1 MTVFFERAHIN
12 GIEAIEEV
20 VAGTH
25 LEPTQLGPGP
35 ISGSMAHLRVGE
47 ALISTADITGKFR
60 AYGPLST
67 TDYTLGAL
75 LVVDGPN
82 SQWDY
87 ETISG
92 DIAVVP
98 PSIEHDAKYGKST
111 YWATVTLPLDDLL
124 NRSSLH
130 ELKLGTAFWDTPAIY
145 RPSASRR
152 RYVIERLHSA
162 LQHVEKYPRILEASY
177 AREAFLDDMI
187 EALLRGYADV
197 KEDEIRRRISFVSAS
212 RIVRNAES
220 YLRMHAQR
228 PVHLQE
234 LCEYTDTSERT
245 LRRAFIEKYD
255 IPPAAYLRNWRL
267 CQVRRMLSASN
278 EPELTVSDAAL
289 HFGVWELGR
298 FAAQYRNLFGELPS
312 ETLRRGQAAPGRT
325 SKPL

>member
-1 MTVFFERAHIN
+1 MTVFFEHAHIN

-20 VAGTH
+20 VAGSH
-25 LEPTQLGPGP
+25 LEPTQLAAGP
-35 ISGSMAHLRVGE
+35 ISGSMTHLRVGE

-67 TDYTLGAL
+67 ADYTLGAL
-75 LVVDGPN
+75 LAVDGPN

-111 YWATVTLPLDDLL
+111 HWATITLPLEDLL
-124 NRSSLH
+124 NRSSLY
-130 ELKLGTAFWDTPAIY
+130 ELKLCTAFWDTPAMY
-145 RPSASRR
+145 RPTASRR
-152 RYVIERLHSA
+152 RHVIDRLHSA

-177 AREAFLDDMI
+177 ARKAFLDDMI

-197 KEDEIRRRISFVSAS
+197 KGDEIKRRISFVSAS

-234 LCEYTDTSERT
+234 LCEHTNTSERT

-255 IPPAAYLRNWRL
+255 MPPARYLGNWRL
-267 CQVRRMLSASN
+267 CQVRRTLSASN
-278 EPELTVSDAAL
+278 KLELTVSDAAFN
-289 HFGVWELGR
+289 FGFWELGR
-298 FAAQYRNLFGELPS
+298 FASQYRRLFGELPS
-312 ETLRRGQAAPGRT
+312 QTLRDART
-325 SKPL
+325 CRDST